1 MTMRPVSLVS
11 VFLSIDEQ
19 RPTGHLQS
27 ISLWFGYFLLCT
39 LCSRLSFSR
48 FQFTVRLSFSDRW
61 TGFVSDQLVL
71 PTFLILHDF
80 TGSRRRRYYI
90 DSMVHVRANI
100 DRRYAIFGLLRT
112 TLVCCTVFCPNFP
125 DFLPVFP
132 CHVDCRLRTR
142 LQLSL
147 TVQQQ
152 AWQVMFT
159 CIPALCGVVMATCV
173 STRSLSHKR
182 PGGGQPQSI
191 PFTRYHLTTHF
202 CFLDYRALV
211 KRTLWFW

>member
-11 VFLSIDEQ
+11 VFLPIDEQ

-39 LCSRLSFSR
+39 LCSRLFFSR

-80 TGSRRRRYYI
+80 TGSCRRRYYI
-90 DSMVHVRANI
+90 DSMVHVRANM

-125 DFLPVFP
+125 DFFTGISMSRGLPTAHSLAAVP
-132 CHVDCRLRTR
+132 DGAAASMASDVYLHPSIVWSGYGHVR
-142 LQLSL
+142 
-147 TVQQQ
+147 
-152 AWQVMFT
+152 
-159 CIPALCGVVMATCV
+159 
-173 STRSLSHKR
+173 
-182 PGGGQPQSI
+182 
-191 PFTRYHLTTHF
+191 
-202 CFLDYRALV
+202 
-211 KRTLWFW
+211 